1 MGLIRDFFTIKSK
14 RQKELEQLQ
23 YNQWAFPYGPE
34 QAQVVAD
41 LLYEL
46 LPEEKD
52 VSVAIFLMG
61 KEGWQEAAEAEAL
74 QRMSA
79 AFDAMRPHLPG
90 KKKTRI
96 WRYLAAL
103 EADAKA
109 TSFDDYPEISVLRTR
124 AEALQS
130 QYG

>member
-1 MGLIRDFFTIKSK
+1 MGLREFFTIKSK
-14 RQKELEQLQ
+14 KQKEQEQLQ

-34 QAQVVAD
+34 QAQVVGP
-41 LLYEL
+41 LLFEL

-61 KEGWQEAAEAEAL
+61 KEAWHEKAEAEPL
-74 QRMSA
+74 QRMEA

-90 KKKTRI
+90 KKKQRI

-109 TSFDDYPEISVLRTR
+109 QAYDDYPDVQTLRCR
-124 AEALQS
+124 AQELQS
-130 QYG
+130 QYQ